1 MEIIKITK
9 ERMEQILPSNIKET
23 DVLSDNAKKV
33 LATIINYYLLK
44 EKVKTSKFL
53 AINNEDLRKSANIGK
68 AYLMTAINELTDC
81 NLINRKVGLKW
92 KEGEEKRASEYRL
105 IVENL
110 KKPIK
115 IPSTDKLLES
125 LFETPPEPLSTKD
138 SPTITNTI
146 TNTESKSVS
155 TSVSHS
161 NTKALL
167 NLSVS
172 NNKSIKNSTLLSNDS
187 LAYNNPKSDKNLSY
201 KPLNEK
207 TKNATVLSYKT
218 IEEEIRE
225 EDFRYN
231 KYKQML
237 EDITKATAK
246 QVAIENN
253 INL

>member
-1 MEIIKITK
+1 
-9 ERMEQILPSNIKET
+9 
-23 DVLSDNAKKV
+23 

-81 NLINRKVGLKW
+81 NLINRKAGLKW

-125 LFETPPEPLSTKD
+125 LFETPLEPLSTKD

-146 TNTESKSVS
+146 TNTKTNTITKTESKSDS
-155 TSVSHS
+155 TSASLS

-172 NNKSIKNSTLLSNDS
+172 NNKSIKNSTILSNDS

-237 EDITKATAK
+237 EGITRATAK

-253 INL
+253 INF